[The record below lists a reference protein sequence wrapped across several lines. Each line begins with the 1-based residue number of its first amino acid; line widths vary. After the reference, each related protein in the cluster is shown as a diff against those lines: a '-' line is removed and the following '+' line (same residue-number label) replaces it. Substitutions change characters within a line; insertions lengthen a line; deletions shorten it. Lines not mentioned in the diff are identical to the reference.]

1 MTFRSWWSNT
11 MILIAQTILLISP
24 FPLHL
29 YSHGD
34 QETEDTERPC
44 CTTVQRTLRARVVPL
59 CREHWG
65 PVLYH
70 CAENREGPCCTTV
83 QTAWS
88 KLILHIIEQTDSV
101 CVYTDWQVNIFLLI
115 SPRELPLTGR
125 FRSRILPWLQQS
137 LQQCTVDI
145 FLTGTLYITTKTID

>member
-1 MTFRSWWSNT
+1 

-34 QETEDTERPC
+34 QETENTERPC
-44 CTTVQRTLRARVVPL
+44 CTTVQRTLRAHVVPL
-59 CREHWG
+59 CRVAG
-65 PVLYH
+65 DS
-70 CAENREGPCCTTV
+70 EGPCCTTV
-83 QTAWS
+83 QAAAWS

-125 FRSRILPWLQQS
+125 FRSRILP
-137 LQQCTVDI
+137 
-145 FLTGTLYITTKTID
+145 

>member
-1 MTFRSWWSNT
+1 

-34 QETEDTERPC
+34 QETEDTE
-44 CTTVQRTLRARVVPL
+44 
-59 CREHWG
+59 
-65 PVLYH
+65 
-70 CAENREGPCCTTV
+70 GPCCTTV
-83 QTAWS
+83 QAAAWS

-125 FRSRILPWLQQS
+125 FRSRILP
-137 LQQCTVDI
+137 
-145 FLTGTLYITTKTID
+145 